1 MAFFPT
7 WITLNSFVSVLF
19 CVFFFFAMF
28 WEVFFAASLLVYY
41 FPDQVLKSSA
51 GSESN

>member
-19 CVFFFFAMF
+19 CGFFFAMF
-28 WEVFFAASLLVYY
+28 WEGFFAASLVVYY